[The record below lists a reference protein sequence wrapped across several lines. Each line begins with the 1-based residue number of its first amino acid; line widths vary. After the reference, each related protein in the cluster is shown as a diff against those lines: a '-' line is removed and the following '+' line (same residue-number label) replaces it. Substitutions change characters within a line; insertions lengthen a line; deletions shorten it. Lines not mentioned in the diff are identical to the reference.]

1 MARIVRKAPMTP
13 MASRGLHRRHVLR
26 GLLAGG
32 AAVTVGL
39 PGLDIFLSGN
49 GDALADGGAIPPRFG
64 LFFWGNGVHPERWVP
79 TGEGTEWTL
88 SPQLEAL
95 EPVKPYV
102 TVVSGC
108 DVKVP
113 NLFPHGSGE
122 KGILS
127 GAPVREVGDRETFA
141 LPTIDQ
147 VIAQAI
153 GGDTRFR
160 SIEFGAEGQALSHSG
175 PDSPNPTENAPHAL
189 FERIFGGGFRA
200 PGETGEPDP
209 RIALR
214 RSVLDAVL
222 EDARR
227 LERRLGARDRARLE
241 AHLDGVRAIEL
252 RLARLEA
259 DPPQRLACVRP
270 DAPSGAFDPIEGRA
284 QVSRKNRVMCD
295 IVAMALACDQTR
307 VFSDFITHP
316 VNNILFEGATAGH
329 HQLTHDEPGDQPQVD
344 AIVRFLVGEFAYLV
358 GALRAIPEGDGTLL
372 DNCVVLGTSEI
383 SYGRTHSLEEF
394 PILLAGTA
402 GGVLRQG
409 IHYRSPSRENA
420 SKVHVTL
427 MRALGIVTA
436 GFGADEGFASD
447 GIGALEA

>member
-1 MARIVRKAPMTP
+1 MGRIIRIAGKPR
-13 MASRGLHRRHVLR
+13 RGVHRRHVLR

-39 PGLDIFLSGN
+39 PGLDLFFSDN

-64 LFFWGNGVHPERWVP
+64 LFLWGNGVHPERWVP
-79 TGEGTEWTL
+79 PTEGAGWTP
-88 SPQLEAL
+88 SHQLEPIAHL
-95 EPVKPYV
+95 
-102 TVVSGC
+102 TDVVSVISGC

-113 NLFPHGSGE
+113 NLYPHGSGE

-127 GAPVREVGDRETFA
+127 GAPVEVVDDVETFA

-147 VIAQAI
+147 VIAAEI
-153 GGDTRFR
+153 GGETRFA
-160 SIEFGAEGQALSHSG
+160 SIEFGAEGGALSYNG
-175 PDSPNPTENAPHAL
+175 PNSPNPTENSPHAL
-189 FERIFGGGFRA
+189 FERIFGAGFRA
-200 PGETGEPDP
+200 PGENSEPDP
-209 RIALR
+209 RIALE

-222 EDARR
+222 VDAQSLRQ
-227 LERRLGARDRARLE
+227 RLGARDKARLD
-241 AHLDGVRAIEL
+241 AHFEGIRTLEQ

-270 DAPSGAFDPIEGRA
+270 EAPGGSFDPIEGRA

-295 IVAMALACDQTR
+295 IMAMALACDQTR
-307 VFSDFITHP
+307 VFSNFITQP

-344 AIVRFLVGEFAYLV
+344 AIVRHLVGEFGYLV
-358 GALRAIPEGDGTLL
+358 EALRAVPEGDGTLL
-372 DNCVVLGTSEI
+372 DNCAVLGTSEI
-383 SYGRTHSLEEF
+383 SYGRTHGLEEF
-394 PILLAGTA
+394 PILVSGRA
-402 GGVLRQG
+402 GGALKTG
-409 IHYRSPSRENA
+409 LHYRSSSQENA

-427 MRALGIVTA
+427 MRALGIVTS

-447 GIGALEA
+447 SIGALEA